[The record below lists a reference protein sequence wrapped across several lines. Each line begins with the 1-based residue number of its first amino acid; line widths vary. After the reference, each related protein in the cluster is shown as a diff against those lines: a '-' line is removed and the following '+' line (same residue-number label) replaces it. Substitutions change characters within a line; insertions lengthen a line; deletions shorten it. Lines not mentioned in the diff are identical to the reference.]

1 MIRFGS
7 RCNSEGVWRWGLRGC
22 EMGSSDIQVPAL
34 PWSGFLSLKFPY
46 PMVFFGSGWFVFQF
60 EISKSFG
67 RIFFGRG
74 SNLQG
79 LRKSPRFL
87 NQLSLAVNPMWQNP
101 FVETILIHPT
111 SWNKCWEEL
120 FGGSSP
126 QQNCVDISDLAKKN
140 CVFSKKV
147 AGDLSVKVESRGSV
161 KFCIKFG
168 CSLPMVESFTSS
180 WAAGRCTTWIN
191 CRVFIQWVEWMGMDK
206 ESSWKLPCFSLSKR
220 ATLCVGFCEGRC
232 STRMFVSQSL

>member
-1 MIRFGS
+1 MRSS
-7 RCNSEGVWRWGLRGC
+7 RVWDGILRYSGT
-22 EMGSSDIQVPAL
+22 GKN

-46 PMVFFGSGWFVFQF
+46 PMGFFGSGWLVFPF

-79 LRKSPRFL
+79 LRKSPKFL
-87 NQLSLAVNPMWQNP
+87 NQLSLSVNFNVTKSICGNYIDTPDLMKY
-101 FVETILIHPT
+101 
-111 SWNKCWEEL
+111 NKCWEEL
-120 FGGSSP
+120 FGSSP
-126 QQNCVDISDLAKKN
+126 QQKCVDISDLAKKN

-147 AGDLSVKVESRGSV
+147 AGDRSVKVESRGSV

-191 CRVFIQWVEWMGMDK
+191 CRVFYTMGGMD
-206 ESSWKLPCFSLSKR
+206 
-220 ATLCVGFCEGRC
+220 GNG
-232 STRMFVSQSL
+232 